1 METAGGATDDN
12 GLTPRQR
19 GDGAGSGVERSRQR
33 GDGAGIG
40 VERSRRETWDGAD
53 GRRNGA
59 AGNMGRGSGEHG
71 TGRRGRLLEFM
82 VFMTNIT
89 EEK

>member
-19 GDGAGSGVERSRQR
+19 GDGADSGVELSRQRGDGADSGVELSRQR

-40 VERSRRETWDGAD
+40 VEQ
-53 GRRNGA
+53 
-59 AGNMGRGSGEHG
+59 GSGRHG

>member
-1 METAGGATDDN
+1 MGRGGGRHGTEPA
-12 GLTPRQR
+12 
-19 GDGAGSGVERSRQR
+19 SGWN
-33 GDGAGIG
+33 GAGIG

-82 VFMTNIT
+82 VFMMNIT
-89 EEK
+89 EET

>member
-1 METAGGATDDN
+1 ME
-12 GLTPRQR
+12 Q
-19 GDGAGSGVERSRQR
+19 GSGRHGTELTGGETEPR
-33 GDGAGIG
+33 G
-40 VERSRRETWDGAD
+40 TWDGAD

-59 AGNMGRGSGEHG
+59 GSGVERSRGEHG

-82 VFMTNIT
+82 VFMMNIT